1 MISYLQNGGN
11 LYIESV
17 NIAKDLT
24 GTALNEYLGLAFIHD
39 GNDNEVVSLFG
50 NDLALTSQMEMNY
63 QGGTDAHYNVDRMDT
78 FTGQLLFHCDGDF
91 GRMVL
96 KEGENFKVVCS
107 SVIMGALSN
116 GYSLNLK
123 PYLIGEMVNYFLGY
137 DPTTG
142 IENPEPGD
150 LRPQISPNPFS
161 YNARIGFS
169 IKESLPATVK
179 IFNSS
184 GKMIKILMDNV
195 LMTGDYS
202 VNWDGRDF
210 AGNQVENGVYF
221 CEITSGSHSA
231 VRKIIRI
238 R

>member
-50 NDLALTSQMEMNY
+50 NDLTLTSQLEMNY

-96 KEGENFKVVCS
+96 KEGENFKVVSS

-137 DPTTG
+137 DPTTS
-142 IENPEPGD
+142 IQNPEFGHQKP
-150 LRPQISPNPFS
+150 LISPNPFS
-161 YNARIGFS
+161 FNTRISFS
-169 IKESLPATVK
+169 VKETMLTSVK
-179 IFNSS
+179 IFDSS
-184 GKMIKILMDNV
+184 GKLITTLMDN
-195 LMTGDYS
+195 LLATGDYS
-202 VNWDGRDF
+202 ANWDGRDF